1 MKRTLIVNYTPR
13 ENSNTKKMVDYFIE
27 RNKDKT
33 DITILDLVEETP
45 DLLLKENLNL
55 VVARNFGGVELN
67 EEQQKLLDK
76 NDQLTNQLLE
86 TDYVVLVTPVYNYS
100 LPATVK
106 AWFDAV
112 IQAGRTFTSSEKGL
126 VGLCENTQALMLTT
140 SGSDFTIEPL
150 KSVNFATTLASACF
164 RLLGI
169 PTEAITVFG
178 TQQYADKV
186 EQLLEDSKDEINV
199 LSEKWY

>member
-55 VVARNFGGVELN
+55 VVARNFGGVKLN

-112 IQAGRTFTSSEKGL
+112 IQAGRTFTSGEKGL

-140 SGSDFTIEPL
+140 SGSDFAIEPL
-150 KSVNFATTLASACF
+150 KSVNFATPLASACF
-164 RLLGI
+164 GLLGI
-169 PTEAITVFG
+169 PTETITVFG

-186 EQLLEDSKDEINV
+186 EQLLEDSKDEIDV

>member
-1 MKRTLIVNYTPR
+1 MKKTLIVNYTPR
-13 ENSNTKKMVDYFIE
+13 ENSNTKKMADYFIE

-33 DITILDLVEETP
+33 DITILDLTEDTP
-45 DLLLKENLNL
+45 DLLLKDNLNL

-67 EEQQKLLDK
+67 KEQQKLLNK
-76 NDQLTNQLLE
+76 NDQLTNQLLD
-86 TDYVVLVTPVYNYS
+86 TDYVVIVTPVYNYS

-112 IQAGRTFTSSEKGL
+112 IQAGKTFAATEKGL
-126 VGLCENTQALMLTT
+126 VGLCENTQALVLTT
-140 SGSDFTIEPL
+140 SGSDFGKEPMKDL
-150 KSVNFATTLASACF
+150 NFATPLASTCF
-164 RLLGI
+164 NLMGI
-169 PTEAITVFG
+169 STEAITVFG

-186 EQLLEDSKDEINV
+186 EELIEDSKSKIDS

>member
-1 MKRTLIVNYTPR
+1 MKKTLVINYTPR
-13 ENSNTKKMVDYFIE
+13 ENSNTKKMLDYFVE

-33 DITILDLVEETP
+33 DITILDLTENTP
-45 DLLLKENLNL
+45 DLLLKENLNPL
-55 VVARNFGGVELN
+55 VARNFGGVKPS

-76 NDQLTNQLLE
+76 NDQLTNQLLDA
-86 TDYVVLVTPVYNYS
+86 DYVVVVTPVYNYS

-112 IQAGRTFTSSEKGL
+112 IQAGRTFAATEKGL
-126 VGLCENTQALMLTT
+126 VGLCENTQALVLTT
-140 SGSDFTIEPL
+140 SGSDFGIEPMKKL
-150 KSVNFATTLASACF
+150 NFATPLASTCF
-164 RLLGI
+164 GLMGI

-178 TQQYADKV
+178 TQQYADKLDDLI
-186 EQLLEDSKDEINV
+186 EASKGEIDS

>member
-13 ENSNTKKMVDYFIE
+13 ENSNTKKMVDHFIQK
-27 RNKDKT
+27 NKDKT

-112 IQAGRTFTSSEKGL
+112 IQAGRTFAATEKGL
-126 VGLCENTQALMLTT
+126 VGLCENTQALVLTT
-140 SGSDFTIEPL
+140 SGGDFGIEPL
-150 KSVNFATTLASACF
+150 KKLNFATPLASACF
-164 RLLGI
+164 GLLGI

-186 EQLLEDSKDEINV
+186 EQLLEASKGEIDA